1 MTAAAMRSVVMHGH
15 FYQPPREDPWLEV
28 VERELNAAP
37 AHDWNERIDGECY
50 APMAAA
56 RLLAPGGRIARMVNL
71 YEALSFD
78 AGSTLL
84 EWMER
89 SAPATYRAILA
100 ADAASA
106 ARLGGHGNAMAA
118 PYHHVILPL
127 ASRRDK
133 LVELRWGLADFRRR
147 FGRDA
152 EGCWLP
158 ETAVD
163 EETLEMLAVLGVKFT
178 VLAPHQVTKPTVDGM
193 PLRFDAGGGRTVA
206 LFTYDGQLARDV
218 AFGQLTR
225 DGAALA
231 ARLAGEAH
239 EAAAAK
245 RTGAASCSSFAVDG
259 ETFGHHHR
267 FGEMAL
273 ARAVDILARR
283 TDVRVEN
290 FASVLARHAPT
301 RAAELVSPSSWSCTH
316 GVERWRSDCGCAAAP
331 EKGWSQAWRAPLRE
345 AIEWLAGELRA
356 RWAREAPQVF
366 VDPDAALDGYGVVVA
381 GDGASLAAYAQSV
394 ARADGAPET
403 PARARRLLERER
415 ATLRTF
421 TSCAWFF
428 DDVAGLEPRQV
439 LRYAARAIELA
450 DDDGTLRAGLLRRL
464 EAATSND
471 PDEGTAA
478 DVFRR
483 HVEPAVPAPIRVAAG
498 WAASSALCATVSD
511 DARTTYDVR
520 EVGGALELTHRRT
533 GTVHLARCEVRRNE
547 DGDISTD
554 VWLDGADTPAAVPRE
569 RFTEGHDAAVVA
581 ELVDEDVHE
590 LLAGYRD
597 RLRAGGPLGA
607 LAGEALVHV
616 INEIPRAA
624 GGDARAE
631 LVHRARRLLR
641 LTTHMGQPAP
651 YAAIVALV
659 AARDALGAR
668 DAAALGP
675 LADTLGVEV
684 AP

>member
-1 MTAAAMRSVVMHGH
+1 MTAAAATRSVVMHGH

-28 VERELNAAP
+28 VEREANAAP
-37 AHDWNERIDGECY
+37 AHDWNERIERECY

-56 RLLAPGGRIARMVNL
+56 RLLAPNGRIAHMVNV

-78 AGSTLL
+78 VGATLL

-89 SAPATYRAILA
+89 SAPSTYRAILA

-106 ARLGGHGNAMAA
+106 VRLGGHGNAIAA

-133 LVELRWGLADFRRR
+133 VVELRWGLADFRLR

-163 EETLEMLAVLGVKFT
+163 EETLVVLAELGVKFT
-178 VLAPHQVTKPTVDGM
+178 VLAPHQVAKPTVDGL
-193 PLRFDAGGGRTVA
+193 PLRFDAGGGRSVA

-218 AFGQLTR
+218 AFGPLTR
-225 DGAALA
+225 DGAQLA
-231 ARLAGEAH
+231 ARLT
-239 EAAAAK
+239 
-245 RTGAASCSSFAVDG
+245 TGAICRSFAVDG

-273 ARAVDILARR
+273 ARAVSILAHRPS
-283 TDVRVEN
+283 VRVEN
-290 FASVLARHAPT
+290 FASVLARHAAT
-301 RAAELVSPSSWSCTH
+301 REAQLVSPSSWSCVH
-316 GVERWRSDCGCAAAP
+316 GVERWRANCGCAVAP

-345 AIEWLAGELRA
+345 AITWLAHELRQ
-356 RWAREAPQVF
+356 RWEREAPGVF
-366 VDPDAALDGYGVVVA
+366 SDPGAALDGYGAVVA
-381 GDGASLAAYAQSV
+381 CDGAPLAAYAQSV
-394 ARADGAPET
+394 LRPDAPPT
-403 PARARRLLERER
+403 ALARARVLLERER

-450 DDDGTLRAGLLRRL
+450 DDDGSLRTGLLQRL

-471 PDEGTAA
+471 PAQGTAA
-478 DVFRR
+478 DVYRR
-483 HVEPAVPAPIRVAAG
+483 HAEPVVPAPVRVAAG
-498 WAASSALCATVSD
+498 WAASSALCATVTD

-520 EVGGALELTHRRT
+520 DGGGQLELTHRRT
-533 GTVHLARCEVRRNE
+533 GALHAARCEVRRGD

-554 VWLDGADTPAAVPRE
+554 VRLEGAASSVTVPRV
-569 RFTEGHDAAVVA
+569 RFTEGHNAAIMA
-581 ELVDEDVHE
+581 ELIDEDVQE

-597 RLRAGGPLGA
+597 RLRVGGPLGE
-607 LAGEALVHV
+607 LAAEALVHV
-616 INEIPRAA
+616 LREIPLVEGAA
-624 GGDARAE
+624 ARAE

-641 LTTHMGQPAP
+641 LTTHMGQAAP
-651 YAAIVALV
+651 YDASVALV
-659 AARDALGAR
+659 VARDALGAAG
-668 DAAALGP
+668 AAGSMVLAP
-675 LADTLGVEV
+675 LADALGVEL